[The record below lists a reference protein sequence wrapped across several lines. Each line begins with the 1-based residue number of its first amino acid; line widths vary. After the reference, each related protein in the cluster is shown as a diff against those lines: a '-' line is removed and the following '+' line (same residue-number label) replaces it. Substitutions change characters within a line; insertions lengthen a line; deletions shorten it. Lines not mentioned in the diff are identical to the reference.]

1 MEFKI
6 MLGNDDRS
14 SGRLNAVLKR
24 LGYADLVL
32 QDKQKVSCDR
42 PELRQGSSTPSSI
55 RDQAYMPNVDQSI
68 LIMNKESG
76 IFHASSSREIE
87 HRLRAA
93 GMKANLEVSAKNGE
107 LPAGYV
113 RRFLVRVFHL
123 RAVEIVPCSWAER
136 AFNLARE
143 QREPGRQ
150 SELTI
155 LERRLEKI
163 AVRALYTLGLD
174 FGEVEISAGDGG
186 SMIIK
191 LVRAVPDLEE
201 ESTALRFAEAILE
214 ESARLSGQSSEPLR
228 LGMDPEF
235 LLYNRTERK
244 VIPAS
249 RFLERVGTAGCD
261 AVRSGGR
268 TLYPIAELRPSP
280 GSEPSELIRNLMGAM
295 QYASRQIHDTS
306 LLWLAGGMPLPGLPL
321 GGHLHF
327 SGLPLTTG
335 LLRTLDNYLALPV
348 SLMEDERSKVRR
360 PRYGYLGDYRHQDH
374 GGFEYR
380 TLPSFLVSS
389 LLTKGV
395 VALASLIAE
404 DYAQLPSRPL
414 IREDVHQAFY
424 LGDRA
429 ILREAFEPIRDE
441 IRSLRGYHRLEKYI
455 HPFLEALRL
464 GRTWDESRDIRT
476 VWKIERPS

>member
-6 MLGNDDRS
+6 MLGNNDRS
-14 SGRLNAVLKR
+14 SGRLYAVLKR

-32 QDKQKVSCDR
+32 LEP
-42 PELRQGSSTPSSI
+42 PEFTQTL
-55 RDQAYMPNVDQSI
+55 DQSI
-68 LIMNKESG
+68 LVMNKGARLLE
-76 IFHASSSREIE
+76 ASTSQEIE
-87 HRLRAA
+87 RRLQAA
-93 GMKANLEVSAKNGE
+93 GMKAKLEVSDKNGE
-107 LPAGYV
+107 QPASYL
-113 RRFLVRVFHL
+113 RRFLVRIFHL
-123 RAVEIVPCSWAER
+123 RVVEIVPCGWAER

-150 SELTI
+150 SGLTT

-186 SMIIK
+186 SMVIQ
-191 LVRAVPDLEE
+191 LVRAVPELED

-214 ESARLSGQSSEPLR
+214 ESARLALQSHEPLR

-235 LLYNRTERK
+235 LLYNRIDSK

-249 RFLERVGTAGCD
+249 RFLERVGIAGCD
-261 AVRSGGR
+261 AVRSGDR

-280 GSEPSELIRNLMGAM
+280 GSEPAELLRNLMGAM
-295 QYASRQIHDTS
+295 HYASRHIHDTS

-327 SGLPLTTG
+327 SGLPLTTE

-348 SLMEDERSKVRR
+348 ALMEDERGKVRR
-360 PRYGYLGDYRHQDH
+360 PRYGYLGDHRFQDH

-380 TLPSFLVSS
+380 TLPSFLISS

-414 IREDVHQAFY
+414 MREDVHQAFY
-424 LGDRA
+424 LGDKA
-429 ILREAFEPIRDE
+429 ILREAYEPLEDE
-441 IRSLRGYHRLEKYI
+441 IRSMKGYQRLEKYI